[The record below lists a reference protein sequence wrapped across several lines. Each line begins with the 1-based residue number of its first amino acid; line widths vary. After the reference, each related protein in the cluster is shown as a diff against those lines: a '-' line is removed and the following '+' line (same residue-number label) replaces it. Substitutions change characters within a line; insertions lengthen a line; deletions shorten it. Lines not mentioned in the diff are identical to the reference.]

1 MIFDDQISKR
11 RDRETQAL
19 REVFGDT
26 AKDMGFTID
35 PGNTIGS
42 GNRVLHLLLR
52 HLKVTDYNLDDDG
65 LFTPDEQL
73 ERILRPRNIMQRR
86 ITLSGDWWHRAIGP
100 KLGQDKEGNML
111 LFLPRKWVFGYICI
125 DQKGEERNVDAELM
139 KNIKREAL
147 DFFPAL
153 PSRPLKAIDLLKYV
167 ASNLPSSTVFA
178 VLLTASMAALI
189 GMFVP
194 FINKEIFHN
203 VIPNCIIQALFP
215 IAALFLGVV
224 IGTAMMEVMRNK
236 LMIRLKDSISISLQ
250 HAVMARI
257 ISLDTSFFWKYSS
270 GEITTRVTS
279 IRELCSIA
287 DSAILGVIVTLVFS
301 VVYVFQIFFY
311 AKELIVISLMLL
323 AIHIILLIIYAI
335 QLHIEEKE
343 LFDHKARLDGMEYG
357 IFSGIQKIKLTGSE
371 KRAYT
376 KWLDIYRHCSH
387 IKYNPSF
394 SVKIMPALIALCQ
407 VGGIAIIWLF
417 AIKENIAVSDFIA
430 FSVAYGM
437 ISSVLQSVNAI
448 IPELAEISPLL
459 KISESVLSAVPESQ
473 PDAPQ
478 VEYLSGAIEISD
490 LSFRYSEESNWLFRH
505 FNLKIQPGEYV
516 AIVGAS
522 GCGKSTLLRL
532 LLGFEHPQA
541 GGVFYDNYDLSMC
554 DKTSLR
560 RQIGSCL
567 QGGTLFAGDLFS
579 NITITAPG
587 STIDDA
593 WRAAELAGIA
603 DDIRKMP
610 MQMHTI
616 VTEGNAGFSGGQKQS
631 ILIARALISNPSIL
645 IMDEATSAL
654 DAISQKRVAENLDR
668 LDCTRIVVAHRL
680 STIRNCSRIIVL
692 DKGEIKEE
700 GTFEELMAQNG
711 LFYQL
716 AKRQI

>member
-1 MIFDDQISKR
+1 
-11 RDRETQAL
+11 
-19 REVFGDT
+19 
-26 AKDMGFTID
+26 
-35 PGNTIGS
+35 
-42 GNRVLHLLLR
+42 
-52 HLKVTDYNLDDDG
+52 
-65 LFTPDEQL
+65 
-73 ERILRPRNIMQRR
+73 
-86 ITLSGDWWHRAIGP
+86 
-100 KLGQDKEGNML
+100 ML

-203 VIPNCIIQALFP
+203 VIPNGIIQALFP

>member
-203 VIPNCIIQALFP
+203 VIPNGIIQALFP

-257 ISLDTSFFWKYSS
+257 ISLDTSFFW
-270 GEITTRVTS
+270 I
-279 IRELCSIA
+279 
-287 DSAILGVIVTLVFS
+287 
-301 VVYVFQIFFY
+301 
-311 AKELIVISLMLL
+311 
-323 AIHIILLIIYAI
+323 
-335 QLHIEEKE
+335 
-343 LFDHKARLDGMEYG
+343 
-357 IFSGIQKIKLTGSE
+357 
-371 KRAYT
+371 
-376 KWLDIYRHCSH
+376 
-387 IKYNPSF
+387 
-394 SVKIMPALIALCQ
+394 
-407 VGGIAIIWLF
+407 
-417 AIKENIAVSDFIA
+417 
-430 FSVAYGM
+430 
-437 ISSVLQSVNAI
+437 
-448 IPELAEISPLL
+448 
-459 KISESVLSAVPESQ
+459 
-473 PDAPQ
+473 
-478 VEYLSGAIEISD
+478 
-490 LSFRYSEESNWLFRH
+490 
-505 FNLKIQPGEYV
+505 
-516 AIVGAS
+516 
-522 GCGKSTLLRL
+522 
-532 LLGFEHPQA
+532 
-541 GGVFYDNYDLSMC
+541 
-554 DKTSLR
+554 
-560 RQIGSCL
+560 
-567 QGGTLFAGDLFS
+567 
-579 NITITAPG
+579 
-587 STIDDA
+587 
-593 WRAAELAGIA
+593 
-603 DDIRKMP
+603 
-610 MQMHTI
+610 
-616 VTEGNAGFSGGQKQS
+616 
-631 ILIARALISNPSIL
+631 
-645 IMDEATSAL
+645 
-654 DAISQKRVAENLDR
+654 
-668 LDCTRIVVAHRL
+668 
-680 STIRNCSRIIVL
+680 
-692 DKGEIKEE
+692 
-700 GTFEELMAQNG
+700 
-711 LFYQL
+711 
-716 AKRQI
+716 